1 MEDELMSVLAI
12 DIRMGRVENVKN
24 WVTKLSSHSAWKCL
38 FQIYVN
44 DVGVG
49 APTLASY
56 IWNKYSNVEPFPKE
70 AIKVATK
77 MAKSPKT
84 GLCSWINTVF
94 FKNAHRT
101 TLRVD
106 SPHKKVSE
114 RFSKILRKCAAKIH
128 NSCYNSSHCDD
139 WDPMDQYELFYWA
152 ARLSA
157 SSMWEVIIEISL
169 AFPKIVQSNINALKS
184 MFDALRVDEASGMP
198 YIIQCLLIL
207 SQPNE
212 WHKSAERSFAA
223 EESIEDQIPSYAH
236 DITTEKGRLYLETI
250 GRDRGWSREYT
261 LGFGVRNYYR
271 VSCKVKNSHVVPV
284 RSYREFAIYLETSDV
299 GCRYCCRIIPFL
311 DYGETMYQR
320 ILNLSSIR
328 KLPKN
333 TTTALRSARGLI
345 AKPTEHRTGRNALLK
360 IRNEFVT
367 AELTAS
373 STIGFIKIPGYYET
387 LVRCPA
393 SSGFATKTVRP
404 QVDAAQ
410 SAVRCSAGEVRQKYK
425 LDKMKRFLK
434 METLPALAVASPLA
448 LDPIE
453 YSLVYEYNEYNE
465 YNVTSSALRAASPL
479 VELHHQRSLTKI
491 YLFQWLMGF
500 KSEIVL
506 VGDKVYSINERR
518 AKVEKPVLP
527 AWAYTPIGI
536 DTVKTFIKSIRLLRT
551 KYFK

>member
-1 MEDELMSVLAI
+1 
-12 DIRMGRVENVKN
+12 
-24 WVTKLSSHSAWKCL
+24 
-38 FQIYVN
+38 
-44 DVGVG
+44 
-49 APTLASY
+49 
-56 IWNKYSNVEPFPKE
+56 
-70 AIKVATK
+70 
-77 MAKSPKT
+77 
-84 GLCSWINTVF
+84 
-94 FKNAHRT
+94 
-101 TLRVD
+101 
-106 SPHKKVSE
+106 
-114 RFSKILRKCAAKIH
+114 
-128 NSCYNSSHCDD
+128 
-139 WDPMDQYELFYWA
+139 
-152 ARLSA
+152 
-157 SSMWEVIIEISL
+157 
-169 AFPKIVQSNINALKS
+169 
-184 MFDALRVDEASGMP
+184 
-198 YIIQCLLIL
+198 
-207 SQPNE
+207 
-212 WHKSAERSFAA
+212 
-223 EESIEDQIPSYAH
+223 
-236 DITTEKGRLYLETI
+236 
-250 GRDRGWSREYT
+250 
-261 LGFGVRNYYR
+261 
-271 VSCKVKNSHVVPV
+271 
-284 RSYREFAIYLETSDV
+284 
-299 GCRYCCRIIPFL
+299 
-311 DYGETMYQR
+311 MYQR

-345 AKPTEHRTGRNALLK
+345 ATEHRTGRNALLK

-387 LVRCPA
+387 LVR
-393 SSGFATKTVRP
+393 P

-425 LDKMKRFLK
+425 LDKIKRFLK

-465 YNVTSSALRAASPL
+465 YNATSSALRAASPL